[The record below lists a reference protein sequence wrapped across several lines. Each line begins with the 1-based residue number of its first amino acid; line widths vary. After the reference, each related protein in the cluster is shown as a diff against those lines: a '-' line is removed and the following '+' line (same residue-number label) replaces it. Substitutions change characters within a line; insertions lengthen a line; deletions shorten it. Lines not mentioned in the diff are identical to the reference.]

1 MEYLGEIIALGI
13 DSVILVVCLR
23 QYFHC
28 RLAVNSVKNV
38 QICDVGVN
46 LHDIV
51 KSSETDKFNY
61 VAFRGIVKPLSKPL
75 NGINNPAIT
84 GVIQRLIVKEHVVA
98 RTTAGFW
105 SNEERIVQDVY
116 NTVPFALQNGS
127 AKVEVTDALSAEIL
141 DMDVLCDEFKPNA
154 PTVADLI
161 WEFFTGFRQRGMQ
174 STEEM
179 LREGVTMTGVGELTL
194 DKAGNLTLQPPIDGT
209 PFYLTTMNVGSLL
222 RKLDERRRVY
232 KCLCIIFGT
241 VGLVVGGMVVCK
253 YRRARKEKRISEE
266 KRQNLEESRKKRRQ
280 RVRDSELRED
290 QICVVCKENPREV
303 ILLPCGHVCLCEDCS
318 ASINDYCPGCRAVI
332 EQKNAAYI
340 I

>member
-1 MEYLGEIIALGI
+1 MEYLGEVIALGI

-61 VAFRGIVKPLSKPL
+61 VA
-75 NGINNPAIT
+75 
-84 GVIQRLIVKEHVVA
+84 
-98 RTTAGFW
+98 

-280 RVRDSELRED
+280 RVRDIELRED